1 MSYSTQGD
9 NSLIPF
15 VQQIGLFLKGLPAI
29 ALAQARRA
37 GDILEEFHLIKPA
50 KYVTIFANRSTKGG
64 RITSQATITR
74 LAS

>member
-15 VQQIGLFLKGLPAI
+15 VQQIGLFPKGLPAI

-37 GDILEEFHLIKPA
+37 GDILEEFHLC
-50 KYVTIFANRSTKGG
+50 R
-64 RITSQATITR
+64 Q
-74 LAS
+74 